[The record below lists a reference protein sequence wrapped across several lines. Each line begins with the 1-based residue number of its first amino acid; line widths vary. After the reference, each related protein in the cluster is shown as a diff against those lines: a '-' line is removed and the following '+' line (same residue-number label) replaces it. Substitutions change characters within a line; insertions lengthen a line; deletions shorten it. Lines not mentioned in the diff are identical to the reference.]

1 MRSKILFTTVLVM
14 LLALFP
20 VSASAEGIVIVTV
33 PKTLDLIN
41 RTYVN
46 VPVEVVCDGLG
57 DTPLYGEIYVHI
69 WQPHGQK
76 LNHGIGSFEANFSN
90 NPGSAWICDGLTVNH
105 FTIPVFPDPDSGVFH
120 GGVATVNAYAYYNSG
135 ENCDEYGWC
144 EYWYNESGESGLV
157 TVRIR

>member
-20 VSASAEGIVIVTV
+20 VSASAEGTVVVTV

-46 VPVEVVCDGLG
+46 VPVDVVCD
-57 DTPLYGEIYVHI
+57 PLPGTIRDVSIYVTI
-69 WQPHGQK
+69 WQASGQK
-76 LNHGIGSFEANFSN
+76 INRGGGGLEFYNQISDWN
-90 NPGSAWICDGLTVNH
+90 CDGFTVNH
-105 FTIPVFPDPDSGVFH
+105 FTIPVFPDTDSGRFH
-120 GGVATVNAYAYYNSG
+120 GGVATVSANAIYQSS
-135 ENCDEYGWC
+135 ESCDEWGWC
-144 EYWYNESGESGLV
+144 ENWYSESGESGLV